1 MGIKEKDFYTITE
14 LAKVLKISRV
24 SVFKRVR
31 QGSIKGQKM
40 GYNFIIFKKDLDLKK
55 LMSIIKHN

>member
-40 GYNFIIFKKDLDLKK
+40 GYNFIIFKKDLNLKK
-55 LMSIIKHN
+55 LEAIIKH

>member
-1 MGIKEKDFYTITE
+1 MGIIERDFYTITE
-14 LAKVLKISRV
+14 LTKVLGISRV

-40 GYNFIIFKKDLDLKK
+40 GYNFIIFKKDLDLNILKA
-55 LMSIIKHN
+55 IIKH

>member
-14 LAKVLKISRV
+14 LAKLLKISRV

-40 GYNFIIFKKDLDLKK
+40 GYNFIIFRKDLDLNK
-55 LMSIIKHN
+55 LKSIIKH